1 MRHLVRSTRGRL
13 TLVALAV
20 LGVALA
26 LADVGVFFA
35 LTVVQNDE
43 ANAQLTAEAAAVE
56 SRLAVVDGR
65 VDYPGKSLPHETPE
79 GVAVDIALVGPH
91 GTLATTPGATLSNSV
106 LGLAQPVIQTRSP
119 IFVDISDQGGGT
131 RRVYVVPVTRFPGQE
146 LVLVVSASL
155 DEFQAAVARTMALIA
170 GLSSLVL
177 VSGGAVV
184 YFLVGRA
191 LSPVR
196 RIASLADSLGERDL
210 HRRVEVATPD
220 DELGELV
227 ETFNRMLGR
236 LQGSFEALQAFTADA
251 SHELRSPL
259 AVMATELE
267 LSLSRPRSPEEYRRV
282 HELLQG
288 EVQHMTGM
296 VERLLL
302 LARADAGELVARRQ
316 ELDVTDF
323 LHETAARW
331 LPVAQRHR
339 LHIRVETPTSGT
351 LRADPDLT
359 RRILENVL
367 DNAMR
372 HAPPESVIRISARHT
387 LDRWLF
393 EVADQGPGVP
403 EEERDRLFRR
413 FARGDQART
422 PDGRSGTGLG
432 LSLGAAFAR
441 LQGGD
446 LRVADV
452 PGWGAAFELSLPDA
466 PTEAD

>member
-1 MRHLVRSTRGRL
+1 MKGLVRTTRGRL

-20 LGVALA
+20 LGIALA

-35 LTVVQNDE
+35 LTVVQNNE
-43 ANAQLTAEAAAVE
+43 ANAQLTAEAAAAE

-65 VDYPGKSLPHETPE
+65 VGYPGKSLPDETPS
-79 GVAVDIALVGPH
+79 GVAVDVALIGRE
-91 GTLATTPGATLSNSV
+91 GTLATTTGATLTKPV
-106 LGLAQPVIQTRSP
+106 AGLAAPVLQTRQP
-119 IFVDISDQGGGT
+119 IWVDIGDQAGGT
-131 RRVYVVPVTRFPGQE
+131 VRVYVTPVTRFPDQD
-146 LVLVVSASL
+146 LVMVVWASL
-155 DEFQAAVARTMALIA
+155 DEFQAAITRTMALIA
-170 GLSSLVL
+170 ALSTLVL
-177 VSGGAVV
+177 VAGGAVV
-184 YFLVGRA
+184 YVLVGRA
-191 LSPVR
+191 LSPVS
-196 RIASLADSLGERDL
+196 RIASLADTLSERDL

-227 ETFNRMLGR
+227 QTFNRMLGR

-259 AVMATELE
+259 ALMSTELE

-282 HELLQG
+282 QELLQG
-288 EVQHMTGM
+288 EVQHMSGM

-302 LARADAGELVARRQ
+302 LARADAGQLVARRQ

-331 LPVAQRHR
+331 LPVAQRR
-339 LHIRVETPTSGT
+339 GQQIRVETPTSGT

-359 RRILENVL
+359 RRILDNVL

-372 HAPPESVIRISARHT
+372 HAPAESVIRVSARRAR
-387 LDRWLF
+387 DCWLL

-403 EEERDRLFRR
+403 AEQRDRLFRR

-422 PDGRSGTGLG
+422 PDGRSGNGLG
-432 LSLGAAFAR
+432 LSLGSAFAR

-466 PTEAD
+466 PAEAD